1 MSETMP
7 LIFLGH
13 GSPMNAIE
21 ENQYTESWKLLG
33 KTLPRPRA
41 ILMLSAHWIT
51 EGETHVSTTEH
62 PEMIYD
68 MYWFPPELY
77 RMKYDA
83 PGSVE
88 IAGEILEMLTGK
100 EHGLLRAS
108 QWQEQEASEYIFRAD
123 HRRGFDHG
131 VWSTLIHLFPE
142 ADIPVITMS
151 LDYSQWLDWH
161 YDLGKKLSF
170 LREQGILIIG
180 SGNIVHNLGAL
191 DWSGNSVYPWAEKF
205 DARIARDIETRDH
218 ADILSAL
225 SWEWAHLAH
234 PTHDH
239 LLPLFPLL
247 GAVRE
252 SDTVEFLTPDIVMGS
267 ISMRSVVWR

>member
-21 ENQYTESWKLLG
+21 QNQYTESWKALW
-33 KTLPRPRA
+33 KTLPLPRA

-51 EGETHVSTTEH
+51 EGETHVSTAEH

-77 RMKYDA
+77 RVKYSA
-83 PGSVE
+83 PGS
-88 IAGEILEMLTGK
+88 GEIGNEVLDILAK
-100 EHGLLRAS
+100 N
-108 QWQEQEASEYIFRAD
+108 EQGSEYIFRSD

-131 VWSTLIHLFPE
+131 VWSTLIHLFPD

-151 LDYSQWLDWH
+151 LDYSQWLSWH
-161 YDLGKKLSF
+161 YELGKKLSF

-180 SGNIVHNLGAL
+180 SGNIVHNLGVL
-191 DWSGNSVYPWAEKF
+191 DWSGNSIYPWAEKF
-205 DARIARDIETRDH
+205 DTRMAHDIETRDH
-218 ADILSAL
+218 TDILDAL

-239 LLPLFPLL
+239 LLPLFPIL
-247 GAVRE
+247 GATRE
-252 SDTVEFLTPDIVMGS
+252 SDSVEFLTPDIVMGS
-267 ISMRSVVWR
+267 ISMRSIVWW